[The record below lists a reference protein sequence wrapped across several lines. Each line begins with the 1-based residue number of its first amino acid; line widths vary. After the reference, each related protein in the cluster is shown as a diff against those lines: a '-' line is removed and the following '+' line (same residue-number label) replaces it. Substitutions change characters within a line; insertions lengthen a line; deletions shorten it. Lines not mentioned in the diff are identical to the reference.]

1 MQVKNLFKKAESAN
15 HLPKGVH
22 IQPRQPNVEAL
33 KNTRKLWFGDNAPAT
48 AFANVFSLWIPRG
61 EIFFIRSVRNY
72 KDRIKDPELK
82 EMVTAFM
89 QQETLHAKAHDAFNE
104 SFKQHGF
111 DVDAEL
117 EYIYKIFDRVEKW
130 VPKRIQLGM
139 TVFFEHMTATMAA
152 SAFENEFAAEMK
164 DPEVHAFNLWH
175 AAEELEHKNVAH
187 DVLTE
192 IGGGYLTRVF
202 SAVFGPLILFPAFR
216 KSMARMRAVYN
227 EPLTDENK
235 KQLKL
240 IDASREKRAE
250 RVKAFY
256 KPGFHPWNQDD
267 SHMLKAWYEKLGEEE
282 ESDAPNFSMA
292 RPA

>member
-1 MQVKNLFKKAESAN
+1 MEVKNLFKKAESTR
-15 HLPKGVH
+15 HLPEGVH

-33 KNTRKLWFGDNAPAT
+33 KYTPKLWFGNNSALT
-48 AFANVFSLWIPRG
+48 TFANVFSLWIPRG
-61 EIFFIRSVRNY
+61 EIFFIRSVRHYN
-72 KDRIKDPELK
+72 DRIKDPELK

-117 EYIYKIFDRVEKW
+117 EFIYKTFDRIEKW

-152 SAFENEFAAEMK
+152 SAFQNKFEAGIK

-192 IGGGYLTRVF
+192 IGGGYLTRIF
-202 SAVFGPLILFPAFR
+202 SAFFGPLIMFPAFK
-216 KSMARMRAVYN
+216 KSMQRMRAVYN
-227 EPLTDENK
+227 EPLSEENK
-235 KQLKL
+235 NQLRQVQ
-240 IDASREKRAE
+240 ASRAKRVE

-256 KPGFHPWNQDD
+256 KPGFHPWDQDD
-267 SHMLKAWYEKLGEEE
+267 THMLKKWYEKLDEAEGE
-282 ESDAPNFSMA
+282 APNFTLASSV
-292 RPA
+292 